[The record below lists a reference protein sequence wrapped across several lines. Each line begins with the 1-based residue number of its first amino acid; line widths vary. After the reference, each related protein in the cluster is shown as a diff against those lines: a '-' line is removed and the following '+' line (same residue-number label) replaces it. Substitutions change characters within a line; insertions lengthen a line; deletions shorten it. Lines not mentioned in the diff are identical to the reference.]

1 MTVRE
6 LRKILRSSKL
16 VFFDNYGGSAGLYE
30 VDEIPKEYLDMK
42 VENIWSGNIIGT
54 TSIINI
60 GVNGVIM

>member
-1 MTVRE
+1 MKVRE
-6 LRKILRSSKL
+6 LRKILRGSKL
-16 VFFDNYGGSAGLYE
+16 VFFDNYGGSAGLYK

-42 VENIWSGNIIGT
+42 VEKIWPGSTIET